1 MKLKNIALFALSAA
15 LLLSGCNTDKA
26 AITEACILALIL
38 SFDSFAA
45 SFAYGSDG
53 IQISSSSVCVISVFC
68 CFLLW
73 ISVTFGKLISPVL
86 NSENAKII
94 SFFTLFLIGIFK
106 LLDNAA
112 KAIIRSHEDI
122 RKDFQFSLFSFRF
135 VLNIYA
141 DPEAADA
148 DKSKSISPLEALSV
162 AAALSIDGIAAGFGA
177 AVADVNAVVLVSFSL
192 IFNFAAIFSGSF
204 LGRRSAENKDVN
216 LSWISGA
223 VLILI
228 AVSKLL

>member
-1 MKLKNIALFALSAA
+1 M
-15 LLLSGCNTDKA
+15 
-26 AITEACILALIL
+26 ITEACVLALIL

-53 IQISSSSVCVISVFC
+53 IRIPASSVCVICAFCSV
-68 CFLLW
+68 LMW
-73 ISVTFGKLISPVL
+73 ISVIFGRLVSPVL
-86 NSENAKII
+86 TSESAGII
-94 SFFTLFLIGIFK
+94 SFLTLFLIGLVK

-112 KAIIRSHEDI
+112 KAFIRRHEDI

-162 AAALSIDGIAAGFGA
+162 AAALSIDGIAVGFGA
-177 AVADVNAVVLVSFSL
+177 AVVDVNTAALVSFSL
-192 IFNFAAIFSGSF
+192 IFNFAAIVSGSF
-204 LGRRSAENKDVN
+204 LGRRAAEIKDVN
-216 LSWISGA
+216 LSWLSGA